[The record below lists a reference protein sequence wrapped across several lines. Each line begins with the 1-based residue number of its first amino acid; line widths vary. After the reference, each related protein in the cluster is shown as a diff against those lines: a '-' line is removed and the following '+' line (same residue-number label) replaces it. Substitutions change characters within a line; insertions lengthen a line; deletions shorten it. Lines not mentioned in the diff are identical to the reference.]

1 MPVHPIR
8 NHDEGLAHEY
18 QDILLNAA
26 NITTVPVTPITAQ
39 VAAELRAE
47 SRLKT
52 PDAIHLA
59 TALNHQASSFL
70 TNDRDFPS
78 GTGVQILKLR
88 LFGEGKAVLNSTTTT
103 TAVTCDS
110 LGRKSEVDGRHI
122 HSSRKATA

>member
-1 MPVHPIR
+1 MLVHPIR

-78 GTGVQILKLR
+78 ATGVRILKLR
-88 LFGEGKAVLNSTTTT
+88 ELAP
-103 TAVTCDS
+103 
-110 LGRKSEVDGRHI
+110 LGG
-122 HSSRKATA
+122 